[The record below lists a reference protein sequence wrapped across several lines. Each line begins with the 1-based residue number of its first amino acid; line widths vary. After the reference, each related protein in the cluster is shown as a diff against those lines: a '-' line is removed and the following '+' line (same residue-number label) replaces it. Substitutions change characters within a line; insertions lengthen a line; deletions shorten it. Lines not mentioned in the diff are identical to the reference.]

1 MSVVSLHLTSST
13 IVASLTT
20 ARAAAFEDEPARA
33 CEEDETFSS
42 DPNTVA
48 RYRSRL
54 ASTNAHRRSGAAPV
68 CDKAT
73 ETTSSVCVTSSPTGR
88 PALVSRNRTH
98 FVSFLSTMAHVSG
111 DNEAQTSDKTSGR
124 ANPFVLSSQ
133 ISLPS
138 YPYTL
143 AAPPSAPPV
152 HSKKQDRHCSTSVT
166 ISRTSNTHAGW
177 FDHRP
182 PAPPSDLYTQTWFVV
197 THTKYP
203 CASDSRDALSF
214 NSIVDV
220 VSDGTSRI
228 RTVCGS
234 TWSASVS
241 PHSRFEPTTP
251 AKNTDPPPPPPAS

>member
-1 MSVVSLHLTSST
+1 MNRH
-13 IVASLTT
+13 
-20 ARAAAFEDEPARA
+20 
-33 CEEDETFSS
+33 CEDETFSS

-68 CDKAT
+68 CDNAT

-111 DNEAQTSDKTSGR
+111 DRRGANVGQNVRPGEPCKQNTTSVTIAHTYTKINS
-124 ANPFVLSSQ
+124 PFVLSSQ
-133 ISLPS
+133 MSLPS

-166 ISRTSNTHAGW
+166 ISRTSSTHAGW

-182 PAPPSDLYTQTWFVV
+182 PAPPSDLYTQTCF
-197 THTKYP
+197 
-203 CASDSRDALSF
+203 
-214 NSIVDV
+214 
-220 VSDGTSRI
+220 
-228 RTVCGS
+228 
-234 TWSASVS
+234 
-241 PHSRFEPTTP
+241 
-251 AKNTDPPPPPPAS
+251 KNTTSF